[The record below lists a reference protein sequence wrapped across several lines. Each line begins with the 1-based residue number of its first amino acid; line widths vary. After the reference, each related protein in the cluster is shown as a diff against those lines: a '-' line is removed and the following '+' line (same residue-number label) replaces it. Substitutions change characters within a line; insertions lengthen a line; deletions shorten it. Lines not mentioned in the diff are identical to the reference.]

1 MKRKLGD
8 QRRQLKNSKAREE
21 RLRKKFE
28 EQLVEIEESDHQDL
42 KTIIQD
48 NTCNKN
54 LPEDML
60 TFWELQRRI
69 IQTSSKK
76 GYR

>member
-1 MKRKLGD
+1 MKRKLAD

-42 KTIIQD
+42 KTII
-48 NTCNKN
+48 TCNKN